1 MNNIAIDGPAGAG
14 KSSIAREVSKRLGI
28 IYLDTG
34 ALYRAVGLYMI
45 KNDIDLKKTDRVVLA
60 LKNCQISIGYVG
72 KSQKVFLC
80 GKDISDF
87 IRSDQVSMAAS
98 DVSAICQ
105 VREYLLDLQRDIAKN
120 HDVVMDGRDI
130 GTVVLPD
137 ANVKIFLTASINSRA
152 RRRFNELLKMGQEVK
167 FEEVLKYIKQR
178 DLQDTNRKFAPLKIA
193 PDAILIDTTN
203 LSLEESVENVL
214 KIIKKN
220 GVEKNI

>member
-14 KSSIAREVSKRLGI
+14 KSSIAREISKRLGI

-45 KNDIDLKKTDRVVLA
+45 KNDIDLKKIDRVVLA
-60 LKNCQISIGYVG
+60 LKNCEISIRYVE

-80 GKDISDF
+80 GEDISDF
-87 IRSDQVSMAAS
+87 IRSDKVSMAAS

-105 VREYLLDLQRDIAKN
+105 VRKYLLDLQRDIARN

-152 RRRFNELLKMGQEVK
+152 KRRFNELLEMGQDAK
-167 FEEVLKYIKQR
+167 FEDVLKYIKQR
-178 DLQDTNRKFAPLKIA
+178 DLQDTNRKFAPLKMA
-193 PDAILIDTTN
+193 DDAILVDTTN

-214 KIIKKN
+214 KIIKK
-220 GVEKNI
+220 KWS

>member
-14 KSSIAREVSKRLGI
+14 KSSIAREISRRLGI

-45 KNDIDLKKTDRVVLA
+45 KNDIDLKKPDKVVLE
-60 LKNCQISIGYVG
+60 LKNCEISIRYVG

-80 GKDISDF
+80 GEDISDF

-152 RRRFNELLKMGQEVK
+152 KRRFNELVEMGQEVK
-167 FEEVLKYIKQR
+167 FEDVLKYIKQR

-193 PDAILIDTTN
+193 ADAILVDTTN

-220 GVEKNI
+220 GVEKNK

>member
-14 KSSIAREVSKRLGI
+14 KSSIAREISKRLGI

-45 KNDIDLKKTDRVVLA
+45 KNDIDLKKIDRVVLA
-60 LKNCQISIGYVG
+60 LKNCEISIRYVE

-80 GKDISDF
+80 GEDISDF

-105 VREYLLDLQRDIAKN
+105 VREYLLDLQRDIARN

-152 RRRFNELLKMGQEVK
+152 KRRFNELLEMGQDVK
-167 FEEVLKYIKQR
+167 FEDVLKYIKQR
-178 DLQDTNRKFAPLKIA
+178 DLQDTNRKFAPLKMA
-193 PDAILIDTTN
+193 DDAILVDTTN

-220 GVEKNI
+220 GVEKNK

>member
-14 KSSIAREVSKRLGI
+14 KSSIAREISRRLGI

-34 ALYRAVGLYMI
+34 ALYRAVGFYMI
-45 KNDIDLKKTDRVVLA
+45 KNGVDLKKTDKVVLA
-60 LKNCQISIGYVG
+60 LKNCKISTCYVE

-80 GKDISDF
+80 GKDISGF
-87 IRSDQVSMAAS
+87 IRNNQVSMAAS
-98 DVSAICQ
+98 SVSAICE

-120 HDVVMDGRDI
+120 NDVVMDGRDI
-130 GTVVLPD
+130 GTVVLPN

-152 RRRFNELLKMGQEVK
+152 RRRFNELVEMGQDVL
-167 FEEVLKYIKQR
+167 FEDVLKYIKQR
-178 DLQDTNRKFAPLKIA
+178 DLQDTNRKFAPLKVA
-193 PDAILIDTTN
+193 SDALIVDTTN

-220 GVEKNI
+220 GVEKNK

>member
-14 KSSIAREVSKRLGI
+14 KSSIAREISRRLGI

-45 KNDIDLKKTDRVVLA
+45 KNDVDFKKTDRVVLA
-60 LKNCQISIGYVG
+60 LKNCEISIRYVG
-72 KSQKVFLC
+72 KIQKVFLC
-80 GKDISDF
+80 GEDISDF

-152 RRRFNELLKMGQEVK
+152 KRRFNELVEMGQEVK
-167 FEEVLKYIKQR
+167 FEDVLKYIKQR
-178 DLQDTNRKFAPLKIA
+178 DLQDTNRKFAPLKMA
-193 PDAILIDTTN
+193 DDAILVDTTN

-220 GVEKNI
+220 GVEKNK